1 MENPAPLTCALPERV
16 ATVGEGIKDSL
27 PIVISY
33 LPVAFAF
40 GLNATRLGF
49 TPLESLFFS
58 CIIYAGA
65 SQFADHRHAGRRQF
79 AVGRRPDG
87 DGDGCP
93 PRAVWSLIAQPHSL
107 SAG

>member
-49 TPLESLFFS
+49 
-58 CIIYAGA
+58 
-65 SQFADHRHAGRRQF
+65 
-79 AVGRRPDG
+79 
-87 DGDGCP
+87 
-93 PRAVWSLIAQPHSL
+93 
-107 SAG
+107 

>member
-16 ATVGEGIKDSL
+16 ATVGEGVKDSL

-65 SQFADHRHAGRRQF
+65 SQFVITAMLRRQF

-87 DGDGCP
+87 NGDGCP
-93 PRAVWSLIAQPHSL
+93 PRAVWPLIAQPHSL

>member
-49 TPLESLFFS
+49 TRWKACSSPALFTPAPASL
-58 CIIYAGA
+58 
-65 SQFADHRHAGRRQF
+65 
-79 AVGRRPDG
+79 
-87 DGDGCP
+87 
-93 PRAVWSLIAQPHSL
+93 
-107 SAG
+107 

>member
-16 ATVGEGIKDSL
+16 ATVGEGVKDSL

-58 CIIYAGA
+58 CIIYAGC
-65 SQFADHRHAGRRQF
+65 QPVCDHRHVGHA
-79 AVGRRPDG
+79 AVRCGS
-87 DGDGCP
+87 P
-93 PRAVWSLIAQPHSL
+93 P
-107 SAG
+107 